1 MTHRVPGFF
10 RHAEAALLVAGVLA
24 CHPSSVGIEEVAMTT
39 ELEADLEAVRE
50 ARIFFNH
57 QSVGGNILDGLRSL
71 SQRAP
76 EGTLRIVTVDEAPPG
91 NEPAFVHA
99 MGGENRRPESK
110 LEAFASLLRSGQGPA
125 AEIAMMK
132 FCYIDINP
140 GTDVMALLD
149 DYSTTIGALRAEFPE
164 TTFVHVSV
172 PLGAHGKGT
181 KDRLYRLIG
190 RDVWSDGSNAK
201 RNEYNELLAE
211 RFPDEPI
218 FDLAM
223 LESTWPDGRRET
235 FNHEGRRTFAMV
247 PAYTNDGG
255 HLNAVGRER
264 AAASLVRLM
273 ARVLRQRA
281 SAAAL

>member
-1 MTHRVPGFF
+1 MT
-10 RHAEAALLVAGVLA
+10 
-24 CHPSSVGIEEVAMTT
+24 IE
-39 ELEADLEAVRE
+39 LQADLEAVRE

-71 SQRAP
+71 SQRASD
-76 EGTLRIVTVDEAPPG
+76 GALRIVTIDAAPPG
-91 NEPAFVHA
+91 SEPAFVHA

-110 LEAFASLLRSGQGPA
+110 VEAFASLLRSGQGPA
-125 AEIAMMK
+125 PEIAMMK
-132 FCYIDINP
+132 LCYLDINP
-140 GTDVMALLD
+140 ETDVMAVLD
-149 DYSTTIGALRAEFPE
+149 DYSATIRTLRAEFPE
-164 TTFVHVSV
+164 TTFIHVSV
-172 PLGAHGKGT
+172 PLGAHSTST
-181 KDRLYRLIG
+181 KDRLSRLIG
-190 RDVWSDGSNAK
+190 RDVWNDGSNAK

-218 FDLAM
+218 FDLAR

-235 FNHEGRRTFAMV
+235 FDHAGRRSFAMV

-281 SAAAL
+281 SEAAL